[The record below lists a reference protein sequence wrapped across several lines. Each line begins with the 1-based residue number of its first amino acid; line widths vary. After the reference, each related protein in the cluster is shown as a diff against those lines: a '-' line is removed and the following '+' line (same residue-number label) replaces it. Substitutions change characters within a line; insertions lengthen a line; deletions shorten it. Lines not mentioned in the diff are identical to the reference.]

1 MVEVIVRNLDKIEK
15 DGTEIWKVKKLLS
28 KYSSFG
34 QQQVSLNSDN
44 HLVVRLRDEYQEEDI
59 PHREEILIVFN
70 MIETREIVDY
80 LKNTIANTNRKR
92 LQ

>member
-28 KYSSFG
+28 KYFSFG

-44 HLVVRLRDEYQEEDI
+44 HLVVRLRDEYQEEDM

-80 LKNTIANTNRKR
+80 LKNTIANTKR
-92 LQ
+92 G